1 MDKRLIDKGLVF
13 YNQFKDN
20 KIDEVDS
27 LEFKTWLAEAIRNL
41 ESVAGKSKLMEV
53 TDLIKVFLQ
62 NKESITINQL
72 ELIVAFLK
80 AEYEI
85 SQEQLRSIEAIYK
98 LND

>member
-85 SQEQLRSIEAIYK
+85 SQEQLRSIEAMYK